1 MNEHQAFERDLLL
14 ITGIP
19 GTGKTC
25 FAEKFAKEFGFLH
38 HDLEDQQ
45 AQTLNR
51 FNANPSQFI
60 GELLNEKKD
69 VVVTWGFGPDC
80 ERSVFLVQQ
89 LRSAGFKWIWFDGNR
104 PAALREFQKRAAA
117 QGRATAQEIDFYRQ
131 MYRIENSR
139 IVERLKPTVINSFD
153 DRGQFK
159 PTKELLAEIRASP
172 SRSQ

>member
-1 MNEHQAFERDLLL
+1 MQMMPSHDLLL

-25 FAEKFAKEFGFLH
+25 YGNKFAREFNFLH

-45 AQTLNR
+45 TQTLNR
-51 FNANPSQFI
+51 FNSNPAQFI
-60 GELLNEKKD
+60 GELLKEERN
-69 VVVTWGFGPDC
+69 VVLTWGFGPDC
-80 ERSVFLVQQ
+80 DRSVSLVLQ

-104 PAALREFQKRAAA
+104 PAALREFQR
-117 QGRATAQEIDFYRQ
+117 RATVSEGDLRVQ
-131 MYRIENSR
+131 MHRIEQSR

-159 PTKELLAEIRASP
+159 PTEQLLAEIRASE
-172 SRSQ
+172 